1 MTCDDVRPILLEA
14 DSAHPAHQSAEVRAH
29 LDHCRDC
36 CKFTERLFRLER
48 DWKNL
53 PLPAGAYAAKEAF
66 LRRLA
71 GDLARPKK
79 PSRRPWLP
87 RLPRTAIV
95 GIVAAC
101 LLLAVSLVAWRTMPG
116 REAAREVARE
126 KAKSKLL
133 DEIVDWNLALV
144 EANETDRA
152 TLLKEAP
159 KFQAR
164 LQLMSFNADDRQFAE
179 TLLDKAAIL
188 AQNPDPLLAA
198 EHFDAVAEQVQQRL
212 EKAAKSDKVGEADQW
227 AARLGNIDERGVEGQ
242 LDQLDNGQKKKS
254 KSWEKIAS
262 HHAHRHQALQKMLD
276 ESPEATR
283 SQIHHTMKK
292 GYRKN

>member
-29 LDHCRDC
+29 LDHCREC

-48 DWKNL
+48 EWKNL
-53 PLPAGAYAAKEAF
+53 PIPEGADAAKQAF
-66 LRRLA
+66 LRLLA
-71 GDLARPKK
+71 GEKARPVK
-79 PSRRPWLP
+79 PSRKPWLP
-87 RLPRTAIV
+87 RLPRTAIA
-95 GIVAAC
+95 GIVAAS
-101 LLLAVSLVAWRTMPG
+101 LLLAVSLIAWRWVPG
-116 REAAREVARE
+116 AREVARE
-126 KAKSKLL
+126 TANAKLL
-133 DEIVDWNLALV
+133 DDIVDWNLALA
-144 EANETDRA
+144 EANEADREK
-152 TLLKEAP
+152 LLKEAP

-179 TLLDKAAIL
+179 TLLDQAAIL
-188 AQNPDPLLAA
+188 AQNPDPLVAA

-227 AARLGNIDERGVEGQ
+227 AARLGNIDERGVTGQ
-242 LDQLDNGQKKKS
+242 LDQIDTGRKKGS
-254 KSWEKIAS
+254 NSCEKIAS
-262 HHAHRHQALQKMLD
+262 HTAHRKQALQKILD

-283 SQIHHTMKK
+283 TAIHRTMKK